1 MANKRG
7 ALASIANTLSKM
19 GLNIESLNIDEK
31 DNYIKA
37 LNFHISVPNNEIL
50 MSAMEQLLK
59 LESVES
65 VERKFS

>member
-1 MANKRG
+1 
-7 ALASIANTLSKM
+7 M

-31 DNYIKA
+31 DNCIKA

-50 MSAMEQLLK
+50 LSAIEQLSK

-65 VERKFS
+65 VNRKFS

>member
-1 MANKRG
+1 M
-7 ALASIANTLSKM
+7 ASIANTLSKI

-37 LNFHISVPNNEIL
+37 LNFHISVPNVEIL
-50 MSAMEQLLK
+50 MSAMGQLSK